1 MNDMLYKKIE
11 ELKLSVRST
20 NCLHAERITLVS
32 ELIKLTKKQVLQI
45 PRMGKK
51 QLSEIKDAIA
61 VHGLEFGTYVPD
73 EGTIVKIYL
82 DADFILQAYTRDIVC
97 IDGIQKLS
105 NRKTM
110 LACFTTFKDYNDPEE
125 EQLREILSLRDCLLA
140 AYAFYPDGDV
150 TVELIIKDEMV
161 NA

>member
-11 ELKLSVRST
+11 ELELSVRSL
-20 NCLHAERITLVS
+20 NCLHGENITLVS
-32 ELIKLTKKQVLQI
+32 ELVKLTERRVLKI

-51 QLSEIKDAIA
+51 QLSEIEGALA
-61 VHGLEFGTYVPD
+61 RHGLEFGTYVPA
-73 EGTIVKIYL
+73 EGTKVKIDL

-125 EQLREILSLRDCLLA
+125 QLREILSLRDCLLA